1 MDYIERN
8 YRILEL
14 KMIDQMEEALGYG
27 KDLINKELDAGFLNF
42 LIRPVIQ
49 SFYNYWC
56 DNDVR
61 VGTIQQIKVTL
72 DCAKLLLNNNEKG
85 EKGEGEKFENV
96 IEQNY
101 LNYLKGDQTFR
112 QCKKN
117 HKNFEKLK
125 KNAKE
130 AFQTQVQ
137 EAILFLGVTDDSNTY
152 DNLVKSVFKTKEKAL
167 FSLTRQLNFNDMGI
181 KVVEQ
186 DSTILKMPTGRNII
200 VKVLRKGFEKTK
212 QDLISRLENIF

>member
-8 YRILEL
+8 YRILEQ

-85 EKGEGEKFENV
+85 EKREGEKFENL

-101 LNYLKGDQTFR
+101 PNYLKGDQTFR

>member
-8 YRILEL
+8 YQILEQ

-27 KDLINKELDAGFLNF
+27 KELINKELDAGFLNF

-72 DCAKLLLNNNEKG
+72 DCAKLLLNNKEKG

-212 QDLISRLENIF
+212 EDLIKRLDHIF

>member
-27 KDLINKELDAGFLNF
+27 KELINKELDAGFLNF

>member
-27 KDLINKELDAGFLNF
+27 KELINKELDAGFLNF

-85 EKGEGEKFENV
+85 EKREGEKFENL

-101 LNYLKGDQTFR
+101 PNYLKGDQTFR

-152 DNLVKSVFKTKEKAL
+152 DDLVKSVFKTKEKAL
-167 FSLTRQLNFNDMGI
+167 FSLTRQLNFNDVGI

>member
-85 EKGEGEKFENV
+85 EKREGEKFENL

-212 QDLISRLENIF
+212 EDLIKRLDHIF

>member
-8 YRILEL
+8 YRILEQ
-14 KMIDQMEEALGYG
+14 KMIDQMEEALGFG
-27 KDLINKELDAGFLNF
+27 KELINKELDAGFLNF

-61 VGTIQQIKVTL
+61 AGTIQQIKVTL

-85 EKGEGEKFENV
+85 EGEKFENV

-101 LNYLKGDQTFR
+101 PNYLKGDQTFR

-125 KNAKE
+125 KNVKE

-181 KVVEQ
+181 KIVEQ
-186 DSTILKMPTGRNII
+186 DPSILKMPTGRNII
-200 VKVLRKGFEKTK
+200 LKVLRKGFEKTK
-212 QDLISRLENIF
+212 QDLINRLENIF

>member
-85 EKGEGEKFENV
+85 EKREGEKFENL

-101 LNYLKGDQTFR
+101 PNYLKGDQTFR

-152 DNLVKSVFKTKEKAL
+152 DDLVKSVFKTKEKAL
-167 FSLTRQLNFNDMGI
+167 FSLTRQLNFNDVGI

>member
-85 EKGEGEKFENV
+85 EKREGEKFENL

-101 LNYLKGDQTFR
+101 PNYLKGDQTFR

-152 DNLVKSVFKTKEKAL
+152 DDLVKSVFKTKEKAL
-167 FSLTRQLNFNDMGI
+167 FSLTRQLNFNDVGI

-212 QDLISRLENIF
+212 EDLIKRLDHIF

>member
-8 YRILEL
+8 YRILEQ

-27 KDLINKELDAGFLNF
+27 KELINKELDAGFLNF

-167 FSLTRQLNFNDMGI
+167 FSLTRQLNFNDVGI

>member
-27 KDLINKELDAGFLNF
+27 KELINKELDAGFLNF

-85 EKGEGEKFENV
+85 EKREGEKFENL

-101 LNYLKGDQTFR
+101 PNYLKGDQTFR

-212 QDLISRLENIF
+212 EDLIKRLDHIF

>member
-8 YRILEL
+8 YRILEQ

-27 KDLINKELDAGFLNF
+27 KELINKELDAGFLNF

-212 QDLISRLENIF
+212 EDLIKRLDHIF

>member
-1 MDYIERN
+1 
-8 YRILEL
+8 
-14 KMIDQMEEALGYG
+14 
-27 KDLINKELDAGFLNF
+27 
-42 LIRPVIQ
+42 
-49 SFYNYWC
+49 
-56 DNDVR
+56 
-61 VGTIQQIKVTL
+61 IQQIKVTL

-85 EKGEGEKFENV
+85 EGEKFENV

-101 LNYLKGDQTFR
+101 PNYLKGDQTFR

-125 KNAKE
+125 KNVKE

-181 KVVEQ
+181 KIVEQ
-186 DSTILKMPTGRNII
+186 DPSILKMPTGRNII
-200 VKVLRKGFEKTK
+200 LKVLRKGFEKTK
-212 QDLISRLENIF
+212 QDLINRLENIF

>member
-8 YRILEL
+8 YRILEQ

-85 EKGEGEKFENV
+85 EKREGEKFENL

-101 LNYLKGDQTFR
+101 PNYLKGDQTFR

-152 DNLVKSVFKTKEKAL
+152 DDLVKSVFKTKEKAL
-167 FSLTRQLNFNDMGI
+167 FSLTRQLNFNDVGI